1 MHSDFVKNLEI
12 LHLRYMFCFFIIFL
26 KKSAFISRKII
37 KFCEYWPP
45 AFKFLQNMWKFTGLS
60 PAGTYDFYT
69 SIILKWNIYST
80 NAEQFTYKFYILWAI
95 FLV

>member
-1 MHSDFVKNLEI
+1 MRSDFVKNLEI

-45 AFKFLQNMWKFTGLS
+45 AFKFLQNM
-60 PAGTYDFYT
+60 
-69 SIILKWNIYST
+69 
-80 NAEQFTYKFYILWAI
+80 
-95 FLV
+95 